1 MTTPASRPRW
11 ATPASA
17 SAVRASNDALAGAA
31 DDVRSMLGRE
41 LRVLLAVHTEQDA
54 AQALL
59 ALRQGGF
66 TVHHTRASSIDA
78 LRQALPSPEWDVV
91 IADFQ
96 MPGRSALETLATVRQ
111 GTPGLPVVLICGSIG
126 EDAAVDAIRQGAGD
140 CILLT
145 QLHRRLAQAVQRQ
158 LDQRALRHALHRPH
172 GDNNWVAHS
181 AEQSLASFPVA
192 IYVCDCDGRILR
204 YNRAA
209 AALWGREPDL
219 AADRWA
225 SARSILGTNGQPL
238 SHEQLPAAVVAR
250 TGLPIAGAEVVI
262 ERDDGTTR
270 HVEHHP
276 RPLRDDTGN
285 ITGVIDMLI
294 DITERKRQE
303 RRLLLSDETSRN
315 MFDNSPAPC
324 MMNLPGKHIS
334 SVNDRFVELSG
345 YRRAE
350 LVGRTVDALG
360 LLVDDSDGRAV
371 RAALQRD
378 GRIDT
383 MEFNFRR
390 KSGEV
395 RRAMVSTT
403 RVNIG
408 GVEQYLHSFAD
419 LTPQREALAQARLA
433 RQAFASISQGIL
445 ISDAQRM
452 TISVNQAFER
462 MTGYTEAE
470 LAGRSCALLQGPD
483 SSPAT
488 VLAIRQAL
496 DRGQAYQGEILN
508 YRKDGTPFWNALS
521 ISPVTDTEGR
531 LTHFV
536 GIQQDITTR
545 KEQEIQRKLTEQIF
559 AQSHEGVIVTDA
571 RRRIVMVNQA
581 FTTITGYAAAEVL
594 GGNPQLLSS
603 GRQDAAFYR
612 DMWRV
617 VRRSGSW
624 QGEIWNRHRSGR
636 EYLEWLTINVLHDA
650 QGNVTNYIGT
660 FSDIT
665 EQRAAQDKI
674 DWLAHFD
681 PLTGL
686 ANRTLLADRCGHDI
700 HVAGRDNS
708 TVVLLAL
715 DMDGFRQV
723 NDSLGFSVGDK
734 VIQKF
739 ARRLARLVRAQDTVA
754 RLQGDEFVLAL
765 PGESAE
771 GASALVTRLL
781 HILAE
786 PFGVGDTE
794 VTIKT
799 SIGVAVY
806 PSDGDS
812 FDALSSAAQVAMQ
825 HAKDDGGNQ
834 FRFHSPAM
842 YEATVAKQALGTALR
857 SAIAQDQLLLHYQPF
872 VDMLTGRIGGMEAL
886 LRWNHPDLGMVP
898 PGKFIPLAEQTGQ
911 IVDIGNWVLCQ
922 ACRDIRD
929 WRAGGLEVPPV
940 SVNLS
945 PLQFR
950 DAALLDNVRSAMQEH
965 GIAAEQIC
973 LELTEGAV
981 MDDVP
986 HSEQV
991 MHALK
996 ALGVRLSLDDFGT
1009 GYSSLSYLKRFP
1021 FDKVKIDQ
1029 SFVRDIHSSTQDAVI
1044 AKVVI
1049 SMAHGLGLRV
1059 IAEGVE
1065 TEMQC
1070 DFMRR
1075 NRCDEIQ
1082 GYFFSRP
1089 VPAAQMQDMLREARR
1104 LPVHLVRE
1112 QARNRT
1118 LLLVDDEPDAIAA
1131 LQRLLQPDGYRI
1143 LHAGNGPEAVQL
1155 LSGHSVD
1162 MIVSGLHPAGMTGQE
1177 ILRQAKRLHPQ
1188 SIRILMSAHGEP
1200 VSAATGAI
1208 DDDTDYRILAKPWDA
1223 MQLRSFI
1230 GQAFRQKELGE
1241 ENEQLDIRIRAAQQQ
1256 LAASQRQSKK
1266 VRDTRQQAAAPGTVQ
1281 PALLRDT
1288 FAQLPWPML
1297 VLTDTGTVD
1306 VASHQ
1311 AEQLLGET
1319 QPLAGRPLG
1328 QVMPALHAMVWAA
1341 DCGSDHIRL
1350 ADGRACVVEWQVAG
1364 SNGRLV
1370 RLGTPQTEA
1379 GA

>member
-1 MTTPASRPRW
+1 MTRPASRPRW

-96 MPGRSALETLATVRQ
+96 MPGRDALETLAAVRQ

-140 CILLT
+140 CIHLT

-192 IYVCDCDGRILR
+192 IYVCDCEGRILR

-238 SHEQLPAAVVAR
+238 RHEQLPVAVVAR
-250 TGLPIAGAEVVI
+250 TGLPITGAEVVI

-276 RPLRDDTGN
+276 RPLRDDAGN

-360 LLVDDSDGRAV
+360 LLVDDAEGRAV
-371 RAALQRD
+371 RAALRRD

-390 KSGEV
+390 KNGEV

-445 ISDAQRM
+445 ISDARRM

-462 MTGYTEAE
+462 MTGYSEAE
-470 LAGRSCALLQGPD
+470 LTGRSCALLQGPD

-488 VLAIRQAL
+488 VLAIREAL

-545 KEQEIQRKLTEQIF
+545 KEEEIQRKLTEQIF

-581 FTTITGYAAAEVL
+581 FTTITGYAASEVL

-617 VRRSGSW
+617 VRRSGTW

-636 EYLEWLTINVLHDA
+636 DYLEWLTINVLHDA

-686 ANRTLLADRCGHDI
+686 ANRTLLADRCSHDI
-700 HVAGRDNS
+700 HVAGRDNG

-739 ARRLARLVRAQDTVA
+739 ARRLVRLVRAQDTVA

-771 GASALVTRLL
+771 GASALVERLL
-781 HILAE
+781 RILAE

-825 HAKDDGGNQ
+825 HAKDDGGHQ

-872 VDMLTGRIGGMEAL
+872 VDMQTGHIGGMEAL
-886 LRWNHPDLGMVP
+886 LRWNHPELGMVP

-911 IVDIGNWVLCQ
+911 IVDIGNWVLRQ
-922 ACRDIRD
+922 ACRDLRD
-929 WRAGGLEVPPV
+929 WRAGGLDVPPV

-1104 LPVHLVRE
+1104 LPVHLMRE
-1112 QARNRT
+1112 QARKQT

-1143 LHAGNGPEAVQL
+1143 LHAGSGPEAVQL

-1162 MIVSGLHPAGMTGQE
+1162 MIVSGMLAGMTGQE
-1177 ILRQAKRLHPQ
+1177 VLRQAKRLHPQ
-1188 SIRILMSAHGEP
+1188 SIRILMSAHGEQA
-1200 VSAATGAI
+1200 SAAPGAI

-1256 LAASQRQSKK
+1256 LAASQRQ
-1266 VRDTRQQAAAPGTVQ
+1266 TREVLGTEQQAPDPGAVQ
-1281 PALLRDT
+1281 PALVHDA

-1297 VLTDTGTVD
+1297 VLTGTGTVD
-1306 VASHQ
+1306 VASHP
-1311 AEQLLGET
+1311 AEQLLGDA
-1319 QPLAGRPLG
+1319 QALAGRPLA
-1328 QVMPALHAMVWAA
+1328 QVLPALHAMVWAA
-1341 DCGSDHIRL
+1341 DNGSDHIRL
-1350 ADGRACVVEWQVAG
+1350 ADGRVCAVDWQVAG

-1370 RLGTPQTEA
+1370 RLGAPQTQA